1 MMKKRELSKGSK
13 GAYLSFNR
21 PTFESQKG
29 VFKVSREYILKAN
42 GMKNIYNCLLN
53 SCSHMTSTIIE

>member
-1 MMKKRELSKGSK
+1 MAKEKMLSKGSK

-29 VFKVSREYILKAN
+29 VFKVSREVYIESKWDEKYLQ
-42 GMKNIYNCLLN
+42 LL
-53 SCSHMTSTIIE
+53 IEFT